1 MIHELSKDAK
11 DDTDAARFSLAEMV
25 SKALFAIYCFDL
37 NFSARYRHSWT
48 TWPNLGELSKH
59 LISSS
64 ILNIQ
69 KKTIWGTFPELQM
82 CVK

>member
-37 NFSARYRHSWT
+37 NLSARYKHSWT
-48 TWPNLGELSKH
+48 TWPNLGELSKP
-59 LISSS
+59 LIS
-64 ILNIQ
+64 
-69 KKTIWGTFPELQM
+69 
-82 CVK
+82 